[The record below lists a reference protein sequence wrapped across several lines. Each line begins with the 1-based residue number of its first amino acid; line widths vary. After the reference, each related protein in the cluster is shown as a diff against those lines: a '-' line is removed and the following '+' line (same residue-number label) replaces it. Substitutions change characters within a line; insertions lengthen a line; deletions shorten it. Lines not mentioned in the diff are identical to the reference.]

1 MDNRIT
7 AADHYHRALGRGHA
21 ELARRV
27 ENAGRALARGQRGQG
42 TVEYIG
48 LVLLLAAV
56 MAIVVKT
63 GKGGS
68 IANSVIKQ
76 VKQAID
82 TVG

>member
-1 MDNRIT
+1 MQTAIT
-7 AADHYHRALGRGHA
+7 VTDRYHRALGRGHA
-21 ELARRV
+21 EIARRA
-27 ENAGRALARGQRGQG
+27 ESAGRALARDQRGQG